1 MLMNGIR
8 GHEECGW
15 AALLHRGKGLLQL
28 LATPCF
34 DGVQCHAQGARS
46 SLDLV
51 EGRLLVEIRRVPT
64 KGHASHGRHGLF
76 QKLKPFCSQAR
87 AKYRQAR
94 DVSTWVR
101 EARNEAAPH
110 RIASAGH
117 DDGDSRRRLLGRES
131 RGRTPGHDDVHVEP
145 NKLGRETRES
155 LVSPL
160 RASLLER
167 NVLSFHVAEIAKP

>member
-1 MLMNGIR
+1 MNGVR
-8 GHEECGW
+8 GHEERGW
-15 AALLHRGKGLLQL
+15 AVLLHRGKGSLQL

-34 DGVQCHAQGARS
+34 DGVQCHLQGSRS

-51 EGRLLVEIRRVPT
+51 EGRLLVGIRGVP
-64 KGHASHGRHGLF
+64 KKSHASHGRHGLF
-76 QKLKPFCSQAR
+76 QKLKAFCRQVR

-101 EARNEAAPH
+101 EARDEAAPH

-117 DDGDSRRRLLGRES
+117 DDGDRRRRLLGRES
-131 RGRTPGHDDVHVEP
+131 
-145 NKLGRETRES
+145 RES

-167 NVLSFHVAEIAKP
+167 KALSFHVAEITKPQPERLPRRRVGEQPDPWDRR